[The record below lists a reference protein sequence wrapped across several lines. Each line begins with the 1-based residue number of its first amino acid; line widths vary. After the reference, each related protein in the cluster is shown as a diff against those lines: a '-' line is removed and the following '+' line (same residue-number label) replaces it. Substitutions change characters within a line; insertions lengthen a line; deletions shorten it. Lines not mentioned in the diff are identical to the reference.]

1 MLLDAA
7 ARLKDARRRPAG
19 RAARRPRLGRR
30 RVPRRRSQA
39 RLRAAEPVAQHL
51 GPYDRADVVGLMQA
65 ADWIVVPSIWWENAP
80 LVIHE
85 ARAAGRPVIC
95 SGIGGMAELVEDGVT
110 GLHVPPG
117 DAAALAETMQ
127 RAAADPGLL
136 GPLARGAA
144 PASHAAFVDAH
155 LGLYQRLRDRVPA

>member
-1 MLLDAA
+1 M
-7 ARLKDARRRPAG
+7 
-19 RAARRPRLGRR
+19 RA
-30 RVPRRRSQA
+30 V
-39 RLRAAEPVAQHL
+39 
-51 GPYDRADVVGLMQA
+51 
-65 ADWIVVPSIWWENAP
+65 DWVVVPSIWWENAP

-117 DAAALAETMQ
+117 DAAALAETM
-127 RAAADPGLL
+127 RWPRPTPTAGTAW
-136 GPLARGAA
+136 RGRSA

-155 LGLYQRLRDRVPA
+155 LGLYQPLRDRVAA